1 MPKKLKI
8 NPWISIWT
16 KPRETIKEIVRFNP
30 NYRLLFLSTIVGF
43 FSLLGIAQQ
52 WNLGEKL
59 SFFSIIISVIILA
72 PLFGYITF
80 SISSWFVF
88 FTGKLLKGQARCK
101 EIRAAIA
108 WSNVPLIVSCLLWIL
123 FLGVYSA
130 LAFKMP
136 IKKLELDIF
145 IFFALLV
152 QLVISIWIIVIYVN
166 ALAEVQ
172 KFSIL
177 SAIFNIIL
185 SSILVFIVSI
195 LVGLI
200 SKWACSAFFDEPV
213 LVYSLFT

>member
-1 MPKKLKI
+1 VSKKLKI

-16 KPRETIKEIVRFNP
+16 KPRETIREIVKFNP

-72 PLFGYITF
+72 PLFGFLTF
-80 SISSWFVF
+80 TISSWFVF
-88 FTGKLLKGQARCK
+88 FTGKLLKGQGKCK
-101 EIRAAIA
+101 EIRSAIA

-136 IKKLELDIF
+136 IRQLELDIF
-145 IFFALLV
+145 ILFGILV
-152 QLVISIWIIVIYVN
+152 QTVISVWIIVIYVN
-166 ALAEVQ
+166 VLAEVQ

-177 SAIFNIIL
+177 SSIFNIIL
-185 SSILVFIVSI
+185 SSILVFIVTVLI
-195 LVGLI
+195 LLI
-200 SKWACSAFFDEPV
+200 SMWACSAFFDEPV
-213 LVYSLFT
+213 LVFLGS